1 MQYLQVGVEAH
12 RIDVPCAE
20 PAARAS
26 SRGGQAENGAG
37 VLQAQDSPDP
47 ERVHKVEA
55 AQRMAPNRLR
65 QGQIKDLGPGKQA

>member
-1 MQYLQVGVEAH
+1 MQYLQVGIEAH
-12 RIDVPCAE
+12 RIDMPCVE

-26 SRGGQAENGAG
+26 SRGGQAENRTR
-37 VLQAQDSPDP
+37 VLQTQDSPDQ

-65 QGQIKDLGPGKQA
+65 QDQKKDLGSGKQA